1 MPIYVICIEDM
12 AKGILLVL
20 FCKRDMIFFSETYI
34 HIGPIALQTSLFIL
48 QEKTQSIKNTTKLI
62 SNKLNIIK
70 IFKSTGNT
78 LYQLLLK
85 FRSGAV

>member
-12 AKGILLVL
+12 VKGIFLVF

-48 QEKTQSIKNTTKLI
+48 QEKTQSITNFTKLI
-62 SNKLNIIK
+62 SSKLKIEIK
-70 IFKSTGNT
+70 KINQHGIPVYKKIGS
-78 LYQLLLK
+78 
-85 FRSGAV
+85 